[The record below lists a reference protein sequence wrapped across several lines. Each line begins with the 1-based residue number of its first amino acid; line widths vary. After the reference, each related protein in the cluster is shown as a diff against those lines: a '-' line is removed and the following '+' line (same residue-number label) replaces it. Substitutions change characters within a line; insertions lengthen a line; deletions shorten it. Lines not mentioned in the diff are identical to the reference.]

1 MLRDQVHT
9 LQAVGFVGDEKTPT
23 MSKEFVKFIGSI
35 PKESIVDVVGCL
47 SPAKVDSCSIKDYE
61 LDIKQLWLV
70 SPSTSVL
77 PFQIQDANNSILLDP
92 NDEPKEKEKEIVQE
106 EKETNPKDKKK
117 KKEKP
122 QQQAKKEE
130 KGGEINVGPD
140 TRLNYRWLDL
150 RTTTSQ
156 SIQKIKTKVCQFW
169 RDFLLQDD
177 FIEIHTPKL
186 IAGSSEGG
194 SAVFKTK
201 YFNVD
206 ACLAQSPQLY
216 KQMAICSDM
225 KKVFEI
231 GPVFRAEN
239 SFTNRHLCE
248 FTGMDLE
255 MTMKEH

>member
-1 MLRDQVHT
+1 VQITIRARLYNSRAKGNGAFLVLRDQLHS

-23 MSKEFVKFIGSI
+23 MSKEFVKFIGTI

-47 SPAKVDSCSIKDYE
+47 SPAKVDSCTIKDYE

-70 SPSTSVL
+70 SSSTSVL

-92 NDEPKEKEKEIVQE
+92 NDEPKQEIMEVE
-106 EKETNPKDKKK
+106 DKKETNPKDKKK
-117 KKEKP
+117 KKENK
-122 QQQAKKEE
+122 QQTKKED
-130 KGGEINVGPD
+130 KGEINVGPD

-156 SIQKIKTKVCQFW
+156 SIQIIKTKICQFW
-169 RDFLLQDD
+169 RDYLLMDD

-201 YFNVD
+201 
-206 ACLAQSPQLY
+206 
-216 KQMAICSDM
+216 
-225 KKVFEI
+225 
-231 GPVFRAEN
+231 
-239 SFTNRHLCE
+239 
-248 FTGMDLE
+248 
-255 MTMKEH
+255 